1 MVKLIISL
9 AKLNKISHYHPVE
22 KLMISIIPIII
33 IGFCNT
39 TFPII
44 ANILVFLILH
54 VICENN
60 KKVVTKYILAVAAFT
75 SFSSI
80 TLVFDYGI
88 EYILI
93 IFLRGLSSGLCLS
106 FLAITTPIDDILF
119 MLSKNS
125 WLKDMCDIAKT
136 MERFL
141 IVIYDEYYILYKSM
155 KSRGGFQGVKNTI
168 INTGKMAGLLFL
180 NTMKRWKDIKE
191 SIASR
196 GYRGYIPYLKKEFSF
211 SVVRILGIGSY
222 ILILGVSVYRVN

>member
-44 ANILVFLILH
+44 VNILAFLILH

-75 SFSSI
+75 SFSSL

-88 EYILI
+88 KYILI
-93 IFLRGLSSGLCLS
+93 VFLRGLSSGFCLS
-106 FLAITTPIDDILF
+106 FLALTTPIDDILF
-119 MLSKNS
+119 ILSKNS

-155 KSRGGFQGVKNTI
+155 KSRGGFQGINHRI

-191 SIASR
+191 SIESR
-196 GYRGYIPYLKKEFSF
+196 GYRGYIPYLSKGFNLSGLRIFGICSYIISLGF
-211 SVVRILGIGSY
+211 SVYKL
-222 ILILGVSVYRVN
+222 N